1 MNLDEDTRAKVKS
14 LLGQEPFHLFG
25 WETIKRIAQN
35 PRIQDIEQLRSCLE
49 RIIINRKMK

>member
-14 LLGQEPFHLFG
+14 LLGQEPFHLFD
-25 WETIKRIAQN
+25 WETVKRIAQN
-35 PRIQDIEQLRSCLE
+35 PAIQDVAGLRSRLE